1 MHPTLR
7 TGERACSPCSAGCPA
22 VNTVPFESSAAC
34 PAARLCSGGAASP
47 RRAGRG
53 GAAWPDRACLLL
65 ALQDE
70 STAEIT
76 FYMKGADV
84 AMSSI
89 VQYNDWLEEEVTR
102 GVG

>member
-1 MHPTLR
+1 MLTSQCGVPGRQH
-7 TGERACSPCSAGCPA
+7 CSFREQRGLS
-22 VNTVPFESSAAC
+22 SSAAVF
-34 PAARLCSGGAASP
+34 GGAASP
-47 RRAGRG
+47 PQSRPWGCSPQGRRG

-89 VQYNDWLEEEVTR
+89 VQYNDWLEEEVTC

>member
-1 MHPTLR
+1 MLTLQCR
-7 TGERACSPCSAGCPA
+7 VPGRQHCSFREQRGLSSGAA
-22 VNTVPFESSAAC
+22 VF
-34 PAARLCSGGAASP
+34 GGAASP
-47 RRAGRG
+47 RRAGRGAARHG

-89 VQYNDWLEEEVTR
+89 VQYNDWLEEEVTC